1 MQPGRLLRASDKCLN
16 YSFVRICQI
25 KVRQKSDK
33 FWGHAEAFSL
43 ALQKNSQ
50 SMKTKSLI
58 SILTVF
64 LFFESGYAQN
74 DEATDS
80 LTHELQEVIVS
91 AKQPATKLVGST
103 LVSTIPGSNLAD
115 LGTALDVLAQL
126 PMIKVQDNAVSVVG
140 KSNIEIYIDG
150 RPMRDEMELQ
160 HLLSSNLKK
169 VELLMAPG
177 AAYESTAGA
186 VLKITTRRN
195 FVQGLSLTDQFQ
207 LQRRRKWSVMD
218 YLALSYRTGGWEFF
232 VNGTINRNNS
242 VIKGTTTNTLV
253 YDGKETVVG
262 SSQYNSFP
270 TTTGVV
276 KGGFNYSHGAQSFG
290 AYYRYNPE
298 RGDFINSGSEWLDNN
313 PAIARDID
321 KCVRAHS
328 HLASLYYENTFAD
341 KYLIHFDGDFRSA
354 YDANDVTTTYPQTAT
369 AAVNSTDKRTSTLWA
384 GKLYLNFP
392 LWNGEFTIGTQDSY
406 TQTSLDYRM
415 LNADVSEYIPSS
427 LTDARQ
433 TSAALYASLS
443 RMFGNF
449 SLSAGARYEY
459 VDYDFKVN
467 GKRDEDISRRDH
479 TLTPDISLGYSFN
492 DESQVSISYKMATV
506 KPPYTQLTGA
516 LNYTG
521 MHEIEGGN
529 PGLRDERLH
538 DVQLFCMWKGF
549 MFQADCFRSLDAYAF
564 VKQVY
569 PADNLQLLMHPVNI
583 DVSALSLYLVW
594 SQPVRFWTPSV
605 TAGMYRQWLAIDDNR
620 YNKPIYSYY
629 FDNTF
634 SLPHGWTVTANI
646 SGSSQ
651 GDMHTN
657 RFLGSWFTMDA
668 SVGKS
673 FLNKSLTLKLSVI
686 DIFNTANNDWTMNT
700 YGVFVAKR
708 QSYDR
713 RGVSLN
719 ITYNF
724 QPRKSKYKGSAAS
737 EAEMKRL

>member
-1 MQPGRLLRASDKCLN
+1 
-16 YSFVRICQI
+16 
-25 KVRQKSDK
+25 
-33 FWGHAEAFSL
+33 
-43 ALQKNSQ
+43 
-50 SMKTKSLI
+50 MKTKILI
-58 SILTVF
+58 SFLSVF
-64 LFFESGYAQN
+64 LFFESGYALN
-74 DEATDS
+74 EEATDS
-80 LTHELQEVIVS
+80 LTHELQEVIVT

-103 LVSTIPGSNLAD
+103 LVSTIPGSNLAE

-126 PMIKVQDNAVSVVG
+126 PMIKVIDNAVSVIG

-150 RPMRDEMELQ
+150 RPMRDDMALQ

-177 AAYESTAGA
+177 AAYESTTGA

-218 YLALSYRTGGWEFF
+218 YLALSYRTGDWEFF
-232 VNGTINRNNS
+232 LDGTINHNNS
-242 VIKGTTTNTLV
+242 VNRGTTTNTLV
-253 YDGKETVVG
+253 YEGKETVVG
-262 SSQYNSFP
+262 SSQFNSFP

-298 RGDFINSGSEWLDNN
+298 RGDFSNSGSEWLDNN
-313 PAIARDID
+313 PAVARDID
-321 KCVRAHS
+321 KRLTAHS

-341 KYLIHFDGDFRSA
+341 KYLLHLDGDFRSA
-354 YDANDVTTTYPQTAT
+354 FDANDVATTYPSSTIP
-369 AAVNSTDKRTSTLWA
+369 AVNSSDKRISTLWA
-384 GKLYLNFP
+384 GKLYLSFP
-392 LWNGEFTIGTQDSY
+392 LWNGEFTVGTQDSY
-406 TQTSLDYRM
+406 THTSLDYRM
-415 LNADVSEYIPSS
+415 LNTDVSEYIPSS

-433 TSAALYASLS
+433 TSTALYASWS
-443 RMFGNF
+443 RMFGKF

-459 VDYDFKVN
+459 VNYDFKVN
-467 GKRDEDISRRDH
+467 GKRDGDISRRDH
-479 TLTPDISLGYSFN
+479 TLTPDLSLGYSFN
-492 DESQVSISYKMATV
+492 EESQINISYKMATV
-506 KPPYTQLTGA
+506 KPPYLQLTGS

-521 MHEIEGGN
+521 QHEIEGGN

-538 DVQLFCMWKGF
+538 DVRLFGVWKGF
-549 MFQADCFRSLDAYAF
+549 MLQADCFRSLDTYAF

-569 PADNLQLLMHPVNI
+569 PADNLQLLTHPVNI

-594 SQPVRFWTPSV
+594 SRPIRFWTPGV
-605 TAGMYRQWLAIDDNR
+605 TAGLYRQWLTIDNNR

-629 FDNTF
+629 IDNTF
-634 SLPHGWTVTANI
+634 SLPHGWSITANI
-646 SGSSQ
+646 NGRSQ

-657 RFLGSWFTMDA
+657 RFGGSCFTMDA

-673 FLNKSLTLKLSVI
+673 FLNKSLTLKLSAT

-700 YGVFVAKR
+700 YGVFVDKR

-713 RGVSLN
+713 RGIALN
-719 ITYNF
+719 IIYNF
-724 QPRKSKYKGSAAS
+724 QPRKSKYKGSAAAES
-737 EAEMKRL
+737 EMNRL